1 MLQGM
6 AAGQTQAEQ
15 AKDAGARA
23 ARRLEHTGNQVS
35 VPMSAD
41 LGVAEFIRLTAA
53 NTAKDDVFSYAGNI
67 AFRALFALF
76 PALIALLW
84 LLQVLRADG
93 LIGTL
98 VGLVETTL
106 PETASE
112 PIKQQLAGVPEE
124 QASGAF
130 TFAAIASVIAAL
142 WALSTMMRGM
152 MAGLNRIYGVDEGR
166 PFWRSALT
174 SISLAI
180 AVAAL
185 LVSALFLIVFGSAIA
200 EEIAEATGLGILFRW
215 TWELITW
222 PVLLALV
229 FCACALIYYFAPD
242 VQQRVR
248 WISPGT
254 IIATLLWLLF
264 TLFYSIYVNNFA
276 SYDSLYG
283 QLAGIVV
290 LMAYV
295 FSVSFILLLGG
306 EMNQVIETNHPSG
319 KNEGDRTPTD
329 QS

>member
-1 MLQGM
+1 M
-6 AAGQTQAEQ
+6 AVGRSRTEQ
-15 AKDAGARA
+15 AKDAGAHA
-23 ARRLEHTGNQVS
+23 AQQAERTGNQVS
-35 VPMSAD
+35 VPMSAG
-41 LGVAEFIRLTAA
+41 LGMAEFVRLTAT

-84 LLQVLRADG
+84 LLQVLRAED
-93 LIGTL
+93 LINTL
-98 VGLVETTL
+98 ISLVETTL

-112 PIKQQLAGVPEE
+112 PIKQQLSGVPEE

-130 TFAAIASVIAAL
+130 TFGAIASVIAAV

-166 PFWRSALT
+166 PFWKSALT
-174 SISLAI
+174 SVSLAV

-200 EEIAEATGLGILFRW
+200 EVVAEAAGLGILFRW
-215 TWELITW
+215 TWEIITW

-229 FCACALIYYFAPD
+229 FVACALIYYFAPD
-242 VQQRVR
+242 VQQRIR

-290 LMAYV
+290 LMAYF
-295 FSVSFILLLGG
+295 FSASFILLLGG
-306 EMNQVIETNHPSG
+306 EMNQVIETSHPAG
-319 KNEGDRTPTD
+319 KPEGARTPSEAD
-329 QS
+329 